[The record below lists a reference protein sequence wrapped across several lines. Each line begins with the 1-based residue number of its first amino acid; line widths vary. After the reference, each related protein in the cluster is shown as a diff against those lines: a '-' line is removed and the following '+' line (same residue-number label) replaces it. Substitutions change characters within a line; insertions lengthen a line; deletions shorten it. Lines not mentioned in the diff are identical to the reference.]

1 MLICP
6 IAHHASSLQLPNDT
20 HEEINKFKTAL
31 QAAFAA
37 NNQHCVMFERNYHSD
52 HLQIQ
57 VNFFNV
63 TIQLNSKAIIIEVNQ

>member
-20 HEEINKFKTAL
+20 REEISKFKIAL

-57 VNFFNV
+57 VIFLNVIILFNTKA
-63 TIQLNSKAIIIEVNQ
+63 TILELNQ